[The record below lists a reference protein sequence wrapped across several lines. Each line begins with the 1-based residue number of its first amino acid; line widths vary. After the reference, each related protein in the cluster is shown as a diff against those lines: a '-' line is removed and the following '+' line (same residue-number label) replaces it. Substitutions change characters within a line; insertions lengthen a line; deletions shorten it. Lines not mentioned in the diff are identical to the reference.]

1 MHTRATYIRSPA
13 DQVEQLIA
21 NFNEKVLP
29 ATKGAKGY
37 VGATLL
43 YNREQGIAMGAT
55 IWESARAMAESE
67 EIGTNS
73 RIQAASE
80 TRASIVN
87 VERGEVVAMERAGP
101 PKSPGF
107 VRMVRTNTD
116 PEKLDQLIGF
126 VRDKAVPKIREQKGF
141 RSVWSIADHTTGVV
155 NTLTVWES
163 AADRETS
170 KAALAGIRDEASR
183 LSGSPIRMEEYEQLV
198 VELRAPVT
206 AS

>member
-1 MHTRATYIRSPA
+1 MHTRATYIRAPA
-13 DQVEQLIA
+13 DQVEQLTA
-21 NFNEKVLP
+21 NFNERVIP
-29 ATKGAKGY
+29 AAKGAKGY

-67 EIGTNS
+67 EVGTNT

-87 VERGEVVAMERAGP
+87 VERGEVVAMERAAP
-101 PKSPGF
+101 PKSPAF
-107 VRMVRTNTD
+107 VRVVRLHTD

-126 VRDKAVPKIREQKGF
+126 VRDKAVPKIRDQKGF
-141 RSVWSIADHTTGVV
+141 RSVWSIVDRTTGFV
-155 NTLTVWES
+155 NTLTAWES

-183 LSGSPIRMEEYEQLV
+183 LAGSPVRIEEYEQLV